1 MSHFLQGCFRAAILS
16 GFTGIQI
23 LNHVDDA
30 LHTTWRNLIDFDPLV
45 QYGGYSYEDVV
56 VRPAADALRTVTRPS
71 TKVRGGVRVPHLG
84 GVEVLLCLFAA
95 LSDSPAA
102 DALRTVT
109 RH

>member
-1 MSHFLQGCFRAAILS
+1 MPSLTLTAADACTAPQGCFRSAILS

-71 TKVRGGVRVPHLG
+71 TKVCRMLWFKLAVCCSMQCGC
-84 GVEVLLCLFAA
+84 VLC
-95 LSDSPAA
+95 
-102 DALRTVT
+102 
-109 RH
+109 